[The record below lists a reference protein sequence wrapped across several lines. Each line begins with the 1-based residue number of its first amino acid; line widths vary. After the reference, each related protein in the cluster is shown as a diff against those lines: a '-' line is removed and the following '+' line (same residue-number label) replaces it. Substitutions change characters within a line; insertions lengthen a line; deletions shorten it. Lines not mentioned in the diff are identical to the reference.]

1 LTKGRGAGAWAFIHG
16 EQMKKGG
23 AATAELEEGYCSTEE
38 QRGGWAQREG
48 EQGKEVPWLLAA
60 AGVGRNQ

>member
-1 LTKGRGAGAWAFIHG
+1 LGFHSWRTNEKRGA
-16 EQMKKGG
+16 
-23 AATAELEEGYCSTEE
+23 AAAELEEGYCSTEE

>member
-1 LTKGRGAGAWAFIHG
+1 
-16 EQMKKGG
+16 MKKGG
-23 AATAELEEGYCSTEE
+23 AAAAELEEGYCSTEE